1 MKKLIVPPYDV
12 SILVIPANGLN
23 NSPVDIQIADMCW
36 KNSFRV
42 RDRFGL
48 ICSVPGGTKRST
60 ALRNHISIIVTITI
74 LSISSNTLGQQR
86 LFLLIVLT
94 HRT

>member
-42 RDRFGL
+42 QNRFGL
-48 ICSVPGGTKRST
+48 NCSALGGTKQST
-60 ALRNHISIIVTITI
+60 ALHRHISIIATITI
-74 LSISSNTLGQQR
+74 LSTSSNTPDQQR
-86 LFLLIVLT
+86 LFLWLVLT
-94 HRT
+94 IRM